1 MNTATEVYERT
12 HSNYKQTGA
21 GALRKVDDDSLNE
34 LKQIFEVTGGSEFME
49 NIETYSL
56 QKAEEEGMDPE
67 SYFLHTYTD
76 NNGRHGGR

>member
-1 MNTATEVYERT
+1 
-12 HSNYKQTGA
+12 
-21 GALRKVDDDSLNE
+21 
-34 LKQIFEVTGGSEFME
+34 ME

-67 SYFLHTYTD
+67 SYFLHTYMD

>member
-1 MNTATEVYERT
+1 
-12 HSNYKQTGA
+12 
-21 GALRKVDDDSLNE
+21 
-34 LKQIFEVTGGSEFME
+34 ME

-56 QKAEEEGMDPE
+56 KKAEEEGMDPE